1 VTYHSVVLR
10 IWETIVSEWLTKRS
24 CAALQSAV
32 LGRTSVMLTALI
44 ALAWTMPVAAQREH
58 QDIWNAA
65 PERAMVQPS
74 ATRHV
79 LVFSRTEGFVHES
92 IGAVEVALKYMG
104 EKTGAFDV
112 TVSTDMDAFDATNL
126 ARYDAVLFN
135 NTTELTFDD
144 PEHRRALLEFV
155 RGGKGVIGIHAATDN
170 FYNWPEAAEMMGGL
184 FDGHPWHAEGT
195 WAVKIDEPDH
205 PLNRS
210 FEGQGFLINDEIYQI
225 KGPYSRDTHRVL
237 LSLDM
242 SNTLNHQ
249 VEGIKRDDDDFAISW
264 IKPFGAGRVFYCSLG
279 HNLHVLRNRAILAH
293 YLAGIQYALGDLAV
307 DDTPSNSVTD
317 IPRPA
322 PSIDSGAVEDTV
334 AAVAQQNGGP

>member
-1 VTYHSVVLR
+1 MSKWITNHGR
-10 IWETIVSEWLTKRS
+10 
-24 CAALQSAV
+24 AALESAI
-32 LGRTSVMLTALI
+32 LDRASTMLAALI
-44 ALAWTMPVAAQREH
+44 IFVCTMPLAAQREH
-58 QDIWNAA
+58 QDIWDAV
-65 PERAMVQPS
+65 PERAMAQPS
-74 ATRHV
+74 ATRHI

-92 IGAVEVALKYMG
+92 IGSVEEALQYMG
-104 EKTGAFDV
+104 EKTGAFEI
-112 TVSTDMDAFDATNL
+112 TVSTDMDAFDADNL
-126 ARYDAVLFN
+126 ARFDAVLFN
-135 NTTELTFDD
+135 NTTELKFDD

-242 SNTLNHQ
+242 SNAVNRQ
-249 VEGIKRDDDDFAISW
+249 VEGINREDDDFAISW

-279 HNLHVLRNRAILAH
+279 HNLHVLRNRAVLAH
-293 YLAGIQYALGDLAV
+293 YLAGIQYALGDLEV
-307 DDTPSNSVTD
+307 DDTPTNVH
-317 IPRPA
+317 R
-322 PSIDSGAVEDTV
+322 
-334 AAVAQQNGGP
+334 